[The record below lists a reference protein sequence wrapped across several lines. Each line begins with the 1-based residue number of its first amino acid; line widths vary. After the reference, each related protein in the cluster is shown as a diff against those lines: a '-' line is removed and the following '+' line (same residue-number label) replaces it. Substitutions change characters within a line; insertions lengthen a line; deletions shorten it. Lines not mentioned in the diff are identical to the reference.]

1 MVRLVSRESV
11 RKNICAFSID
21 LVIWIYDYS
30 STNSLHL
37 CYRYNPNVANEF
49 SDTIDVIKQ
58 NLDNQTLVVKDNYQF
73 YKILEHSTGLK
84 VVESTPEVL
93 ETEQLAV
100 LDAEQPLGNYTLSR
114 IITSPKKDNSDI
126 IYLYTVKEG
135 E

>member
-1 MVRLVSRESV
+1 MIIPQL
-11 RKNICAFSID
+11 IHY
-21 LVIWIYDYS
+21 IYG
-30 STNSLHL
+30 
-37 CYRYNPNVANEF
+37 YRYNPNVANEF
-49 SDTIDVIKQ
+49 SDTIDVIKR

-73 YKILEHSTGLK
+73 YKILEHSTGLR

-93 ETEQLAV
+93 ETEQLAI
-100 LDAEQPLGNYTLSR
+100 LGAEQPVGNFTLSR